1 MRRTRRTRCNF
12 NPGRG
17 GFGERV
23 SVGERWGEGD
33 GGFGCIVGEDLV
45 SAGMDSR
52 ILVGVNAPWILLLGV
67 GIHTFIC

>member
-1 MRRTRRTRCNF
+1 MMREEE
-12 NPGRG
+12 GSG
-17 GFGERV
+17 WGFWV
-23 SVGERWGEGD
+23 HCWG
-33 GGFGCIVGEDLV
+33 DLV